1 MRRRKLLNQLGV
13 TILSLAF
20 LAVVLFPFYWTVFSS
35 FKDRSEVVVATPTLL
50 PKHFVLDNYV
60 SVLSGPFVSV
70 TWHSVR
76 VAVATVVIAMALAI
90 PSSFAVA
97 RLRFPGA
104 QLISRSALLLYLCPT
119 IVLIVPI
126 YNLASKLGLINNPIA
141 LIIIYVGLTTPLAM
155 WLLSAFLQGVPREL
169 EEQAMVDGTSK
180 IGALLRITLP
190 LSTPGLAAAS
200 LFVFITAWGEYIF
213 SFLLM
218 ASEQQKTLPVGL
230 NYWISVY
237 VISWGPLTAAAVL
250 ASIPVLVVFLFL
262 GRFFV
267 ESLTAGGLKA

>member
-1 MRRRKLLNQLGV
+1 MRRRKFLNQVGV

-104 QLISRSALLLYLCPT
+104 QVISRSALLLYLCPT

>member
-13 TILSLAF
+13 TLLSLVF

-35 FKDRSEVVVATPTLL
+35 FKDRSEVVSATPRLL

-70 TWHSVR
+70 TMHSVR
-76 VAVATVVIAMALAI
+76 VAFATVVIAMALAI